1 MKDFWNNRYQEEE
14 YTYGTRPNEYFK
26 EKLRDLNQGSLLLP
40 AEGQGR
46 NAVYAALQ
54 NWEVT
59 AFDYSE
65 VGKKKA
71 LEWAKKNGVE
81 FNYQVCDALDFESET
96 LFDVIGFSFTHFPV
110 SIQKQVFQNL
120 LKFLKPGGHVIFEGF
135 SKEQLNFSSG
145 GPKDKDMLFSR
156 DEVKDYFD
164 GLEFLELRKDFIVLD
179 EGEYHQG
186 EASVIR
192 FFAKKPFEV

>member
-65 VGKKKA
+65 VGRKKA
-71 LEWAKKNGVE
+71 LELAAKNGVE

-145 GPKDKDMLFSR
+145 GPKDKDMLFSP

-164 GLEFLELRKDFIVLD
+164 GLEFLELRKDFIILD

-192 FFAKKPFEV
+192 FFAKKAF